1 MHQVGKEV
9 GSEQSNDDTEEIRMP
24 NAAADTRS
32 LDLSIDYLI
41 SETSMND
48 FHYNLVDGLKTW
60 LATSYEMGL

>member
-1 MHQVGKEV
+1 
-9 GSEQSNDDTEEIRMP
+9 MP

-32 LDLSIDYLI
+32 LDLSIDCLI